1 MKKNMYFAF
10 LPMPL
15 HSISNIINTHVCVS
29 VCVFCSNIS
38 VRSVE
43 FVLMYL
49 SAYIYAGWLVET
61 AKRSVEVDKCNEIH
75 YNGWPLCVFVLPCVG
90 YFHLS
95 GIILCQQQ
103 DMRMFACMLSMGFA
117 SLSTYLVKCALRFCA
132 LHIYRK
138 LHRYI
143 MFVSIG

>member
-1 MKKNMYFAF
+1 MYFTF

-15 HSISNIINTHVCVS
+15 HSISNIINTN
-29 VCVFCSNIS
+29 VCVFCS
-38 VRSVE
+38 
-43 FVLMYL
+43 YL
-49 SAYIYAGWLVET
+49 YRCLCAGWLVGT

-103 DMRMFACMLSMGFA
+103 DMRMFACMLGIGSA
-117 SLSTYLVKCALRFCA
+117 SLSTYSVKCVSRFYALY
-132 LHIYRK
+132 IYRK
-138 LHRYI
+138 LHI
-143 MFVSIG
+143 LCL